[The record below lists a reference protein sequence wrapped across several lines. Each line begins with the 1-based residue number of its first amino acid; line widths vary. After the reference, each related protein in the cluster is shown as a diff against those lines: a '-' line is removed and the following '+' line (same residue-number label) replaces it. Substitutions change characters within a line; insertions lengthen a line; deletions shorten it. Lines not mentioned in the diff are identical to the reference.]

1 MFSISSI
8 NKNVLNYLYN
18 CTTLFCKHLQTIGYI
33 VNFNIFGLSNSS
45 LGLIYLIME
54 SKRQQKFAGVI
65 QEDLAAIFQREG
77 MTFLPNTLVTITKV
91 RVTPDLALA
100 RVFLSFFNN
109 TNTQV
114 ALQTIKL
121 HASEIRYKL
130 GARIKDQV
138 RIIPQLEFFI
148 DDTSEYVE
156 RMDKIFDKI
165 HKEESSSDNE

>member
-1 MFSISSI
+1 
-8 NKNVLNYLYN
+8 
-18 CTTLFCKHLQTIGYI
+18 
-33 VNFNIFGLSNSS
+33 
-45 LGLIYLIME
+45 ME

-77 MTFLPNTLVTITKV
+77 MNYLPNTLVTITKV
-91 RVTPDLALA
+91 RVTPDLAIA
-100 RVFLSFFNN
+100 RIFLSFFNN
-109 TNTQV
+109 TNISQ
-114 ALQTIKL
+114 ALHIIKS

-138 RIIPQLEFFI
+138 RIVPQLEFFV

-165 HKEESSSDNE
+165 SKEERQPDSE

>member
-1 MFSISSI
+1 
-8 NKNVLNYLYN
+8 
-18 CTTLFCKHLQTIGYI
+18 
-33 VNFNIFGLSNSS
+33 
-45 LGLIYLIME
+45 ME

-77 MTFLPNTLVTITKV
+77 MNFLPNTLVTITKV

-109 TNTQV
+109 SNTQQS
-114 ALQTIKL
+114 LNTIRS

-138 RIIPQLEFFI
+138 RIIPQLEFFV
-148 DDTSEYVE
+148 DDTNEYVE

-165 HKEESSSDNE
+165 SKEERQPEGD

>member
-1 MFSISSI
+1 
-8 NKNVLNYLYN
+8 
-18 CTTLFCKHLQTIGYI
+18 
-33 VNFNIFGLSNSS
+33 
-45 LGLIYLIME
+45 ME

-77 MTFLPNTLVTITKV
+77 TAYLPNTLVTITKV
-91 RVTPDLALA
+91 RVTPDLAIA
-100 RVFLSFFNN
+100 RIFLSFFNN
-109 TNTQV
+109 TNTQL
-114 ALQTIKL
+114 ALQTIKS

-148 DDTSEYVE
+148 DDTNEYVD

-165 HKEESSSDNE
+165 SRDEHRNDE